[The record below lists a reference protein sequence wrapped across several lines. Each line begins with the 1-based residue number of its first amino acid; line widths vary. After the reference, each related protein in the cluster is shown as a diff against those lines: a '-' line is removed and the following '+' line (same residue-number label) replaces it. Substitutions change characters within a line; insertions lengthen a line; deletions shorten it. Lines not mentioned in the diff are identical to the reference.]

1 MKLLWNSHGEWPK
14 GSLET
19 HCGKTCHLWG
29 VIRNVFWQNVSP
41 MTTDWRHINLEMD
54 FFYPHWDMSRVSNK
68 DFLHSDPSTLRPLI
82 RSYLCC
88 RGIYGRS
95 TRKTVGGART
105 VAHTPQ
111 RSRVGELVSA
121 AGHPTGHELMRRRRS
136 PVTVGSMQ
144 RFGNKLTISSSS

>member
-95 TRKTVGGART
+95 TRKWWGEHARLRIRHSVHESENWLVRLAT
-105 VAHTPQ
+105 RLATSSCGVVARPSLLA
-111 RSRVGELVSA
+111 RCNGLV
-121 AGHPTGHELMRRRRS
+121 T
-136 PVTVGSMQ
+136 
-144 RFGNKLTISSSS
+144 N